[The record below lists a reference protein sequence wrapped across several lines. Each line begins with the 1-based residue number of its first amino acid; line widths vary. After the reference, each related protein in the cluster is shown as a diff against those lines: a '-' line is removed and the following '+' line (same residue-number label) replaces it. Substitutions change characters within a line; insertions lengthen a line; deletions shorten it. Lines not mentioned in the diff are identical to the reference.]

1 MLLLISA
8 YLPVAILIYLMTKK
22 HSVAASKALPLSA
35 LIAYLV
41 VLFVFDFELRLVN
54 ASVISGLL
62 LALTPIMIIAGAIFL
77 FRCMEVTGALGI
89 IRSWLNRISSNSI
102 AQLMVV
108 GWAFAFLIEGASGF
122 GTPAAIA
129 APILVGLGFPALRVA
144 IACLVFN
151 TIPVTFG
158 AVGTPIW
165 FGLALTE
172 LTPVLLQDVAW
183 KSALINSVAAPFI
196 VMAALALVVEK
207 KIQLKQNWL
216 FIVLSTFSC
225 TLPYLMLSQV
235 SVEFPSLVGGFI
247 GLIITLLL
255 AKYNIGLHQRQND
268 RHCSVQIPVQV
279 SMPILL
285 KASFPLWGTILL
297 LVVTRIPELGIKNL
311 LQLTSPAWGIS
322 AGPLGD
328 VSISASLVVKLE
340 RILQTPI
347 SWQHNTLYV
356 PSILPFVVLGCLT
369 LWLFKSSSFANV
381 VSHTKNSMK
390 KPVIALFGALVF
402 VNMMM
407 LTEEYSAVSLIGR
420 HLAGISG
427 QYWGFFA
434 PFLGALGSFFSGS
447 ATISN
452 LTFAGVQQTIASDLQ
467 LNVTTILALQS
478 VGAAMGNMICINNIV
493 AVTSILALQN
503 SEGYILKR
511 SILVLLLYGL
521 IAGTMG
527 MVLA

>member
-89 IRSWLNRISSNSI
+89 IRSWLNHISSNPV

-255 AKYNIGLHQRQND
+255 
-268 RHCSVQIPVQV
+268 S
-279 SMPILL
+279 
-285 KASFPLWGTILL
+285 
-297 LVVTRIPELGIKNL
+297 IK
-311 LQLTSPAWGIS
+311 
-322 AGPLGD
+322 
-328 VSISASLVVKLE
+328 
-340 RILQTPI
+340 
-347 SWQHNTLYV
+347 
-356 PSILPFVVLGCLT
+356 
-369 LWLFKSSSFANV
+369 
-381 VSHTKNSMK
+381 
-390 KPVIALFGALVF
+390 
-402 VNMMM
+402 
-407 LTEEYSAVSLIGR
+407 
-420 HLAGISG
+420 
-427 QYWGFFA
+427 
-434 PFLGALGSFFSGS
+434 
-447 ATISN
+447 
-452 LTFAGVQQTIASDLQ
+452 
-467 LNVTTILALQS
+467 
-478 VGAAMGNMICINNIV
+478 
-493 AVTSILALQN
+493 
-503 SEGYILKR
+503 
-511 SILVLLLYGL
+511 
-521 IAGTMG
+521 
-527 MVLA
+527 